1 MVMSWHP
8 ASVLED
14 LRFVRSKD
22 VGTWYGDVVVAW
34 DSLLPVEEADRRTS
48 WRNLGYWT
56 DATASLDEACAAL
69 AGRLADAAGVTAG
82 QDVLD
87 VGCGAGESTFLLH
100 RRVGGGSR
108 VARVVGLDLTAE
120 HIARARRRG
129 PGPGF
134 VVGSATALPLPDAS
148 VDRVL
153 ALECAFHFP
162 DRTAFFAE
170 AYRVLRPGGV
180 LGLADVLVSPGFART
195 LAVTDR
201 LLPARVRGTLHGLAA
216 DILKMPT
223 GNLVDRDRYLAQ
235 LRAAGFRV
243 GPVQDVTEHVFPYFK
258 RYWRQ
263 AQSPGRQAEL
273 LRAAGTAPEQ
283 AAARARAWRRQMRV
297 LMLGWRTSRF
307 LLVCA
312 VRDGGAAV
320 SEPERSQGERGARRA
335 GRPALAPGGQAEE
348 RA

>member
-1 MVMSWHP
+1 MSWHP

-22 VGTWYGDVVVAW
+22 VGSWYGDVAVAW
-34 DSLLPVEEADRRTS
+34 DSLQPVRDPAEQTS

-56 DATASLDEACAAL
+56 DGTAGYAEAAAAL
-69 AGRLADAAGVTAG
+69 AGRLAEVAGVAAG

-100 RRVGGGSR
+100 RRVGPGS
-108 VARVVGLDLTAE
+108 RVVGLDLTVE

-129 PGPGF
+129 GGPRF
-134 VVGSATALPLPDAS
+134 LVGSATELPLPAGS

-162 DRTAFFAE
+162 DRTRFFAE
-170 AYRVLRPGGV
+170 AHRVLRPGGV
-180 LGLADVLVSPGFART
+180 LGLADVLVGPGFARG
-195 LAVTDR
+195 LATADR
-201 LLPARVRGTLHGLAA
+201 VLPARVRDRLHGLAA

-223 GNLVDRDRYLAQ
+223 RNLVDRDRYTAQ

-243 GPVQDVTEHVFPYFK
+243 ASVEDVSEHVFPYFK
-258 RYWRQ
+258 RHWRQ
-263 AQSPGRQAEL
+263 AQSPRRQAEL
-273 LRAAGTAPEQ
+273 LRAAGTDPAQ

-307 LLVCA
+307 LLVRA
-312 VRDGGAAV
+312 ERDGAA
-320 SEPERSQGERGARRA
+320 G
-335 GRPALAPGGQAEE
+335 
-348 RA
+348 